1 MMFVTP
7 RSDPFIVFSAETVL
21 HREPG
26 YGCKYLISFNYLF
39 MTVFVFSNVVNSVL
53 AQVL

>member
-7 RSDPFIVFSAETVL
+7 KSDLFIVVSAETIL

-26 YGCKYLISFNYLF
+26 YGCKYTVLIYWS
-39 MTVFVFSNVVNSVL
+39 
-53 AQVL
+53 